1 MPTSVQSAQRNRWTE
16 DPFLHRQMRKQWQSD
31 KVRARLEERTGKA
44 VGAARPGLELRG
56 LATPSPSTES
66 EGPGTHKV

>member
-16 DPFLHRQMRKQWQSD
+16 DPFLHRPMRKQWQSD